1 MVMVHL
7 VPFYKD
13 ANFKIKEAP
22 EIIDFVK
29 KKRYD
34 YHKYLECLTETF
46 YRYNPEGK
54 LLLST
59 DMTTNPVN
67 YQGEYYRQDTS
78 DKTIIQSKV
87 YNETR
92 LICDDNGINENIIM
106 CGTDH
111 LINRKLDKIFLNQDF
126 DIKIPIRKTA
136 RVNNAMIVVKKVTD
150 NVKRF
155 FEYRYERFISDAGSD
170 PHWDWYGD
178 QRTYDKIL
186 REELNLLPVR
196 EPPQKFPYQLG
207 SYEVR
212 GCKVKLIEY
221 GGNECGSFDIW
232 PNHRRGFDNNTY
244 FYDFKGKR
252 KEYFFS
258 SYEKERRN
266 YERQRKK
273 EDIRVSP

>member
-1 MVMVHL
+1 MVHL

-150 NVKRF
+150 NVKRLQTLIESRGYYPPSGSMF
-155 FEYRYERFISDAGSD
+155 FDTNVHGGGTNSIDSAEIY
-170 PHWDWYGD
+170 
-178 QRTYDKIL
+178 
-186 REELNLLPVR
+186 LLP
-196 EPPQKFPYQLG
+196 PDPYTNTSSLKTPYVTKDILWQPDTKISRMFLFVN
-207 SYEVR
+207 SD
-212 GCKVKLIEY
+212 LIPY
-221 GGNECGSFDIW
+221 SSTRKDSLL
-232 PNHRRGFDNNTY
+232 NTLPINM
-244 FYDFKGKR
+244 K
-252 KEYFFS
+252 
-258 SYEKERRN
+258 
-266 YERQRKK
+266 
-273 EDIRVSP
+273 